1 MTAYG
6 YVYIYI
12 YGCIWIDFDARDL
25 LHAAAQTPR
34 DHVMK
39 CSVAQGISMNSV
51 GLVQIWVNYYSSLTW
66 IKAIWGWLPY
76 SQWGC
81 GEVVII
87 YKEDRSCSFS
97 CASCAANRLSSKS
110 TAWIEFCGPCHI
122 RNFNMDIDFFGF
134 GTFWKIQHENSGSF
148 SGVSALLDL
157 FACSTLDFNQQKNIL
172 LDASMKYLSLSTIT
186 IYLSWYSLATDT
198 APLPPHSGHH
208 LQELGNVLAR
218 QECPEYGSWFSQKFL
233 DTLW

>member
-51 GLVQIWVNYYSSLTW
+51 GLVKKTDPVASVVHLVQPTVCRPNQQHGLNSVVLATSETSTW
-66 IKAIWGWLPY
+66 TLI
-76 SQWGC
+76 
-81 GEVVII
+81 
-87 YKEDRSCSFS
+87 
-97 CASCAANRLSSKS
+97 
-110 TAWIEFCGPCHI
+110 
-122 RNFNMDIDFFGF
+122 FFGF
-134 GTFWKIQHENSGSF
+134 GTFWEIQHENSGSF

-186 IYLSWYSLATDT
+186 IYLS
-198 APLPPHSGHH
+198 
-208 LQELGNVLAR
+208 
-218 QECPEYGSWFSQKFL
+218 
-233 DTLW
+233 